1 MKVEIDDIGMRFG
14 GLWANRNISFSFEGP
29 SITAVIGPNGAGKS
43 TLFNVMTG
51 FIKPTAGEVRLGG
64 ERISGLTPEK
74 IAGRGIGRTFQI
86 PEICHE
92 MSVRDNVI
100 VGAHRHIRGN
110 LFTQIFG
117 LGASGASEREAGER
131 VDAILRDTRLQDFRD
146 APAGTLPLGRVRLM
160 EIARALASQPRLL
173 LLDEAAS
180 GLNSRE
186 SADLAAFIRTLPAR
200 GISVLLIE
208 HNVSFV
214 MELASTVAVLDHGRL
229 IAVGPPEAVR
239 NNDAVITAY
248 LGKRKS

>member
-1 MKVEIDDIGMRFG
+1 VKVEIDDIGMRFG

-186 SADLAAFIRTLPAR
+186 SADLAAFIRTLPGR